1 MIRTRSMWMLGPALL
16 TTLTMGVGC
25 GGGTPPAA
33 SQNAPAPSAASSA
46 AAPAPVATSDV
57 AAAGTTPAAEEED
70 ESMAD
75 LKAHHRHH
83 HHGGFAMFIAMSLDS
98 LGTTPDQDAAIV
110 KIRDDMHAKMQPAHD
125 AEKNVLSIL
134 ADGVAAGR
142 IDKAKVDAA
151 IEKLAAASA
160 GVHDAIADSLNQL
173 HGILTPQQRI
183 ALVDK
188 VEAHFNVWHHANA
201 EEEAT
206 TKEGHGGHLAKL
218 AKEVGLSPDQ
228 EEKIRASFKSSI
240 GTVKQHYDRSEGDAH
255 LKAFGAAFEADAFDA
270 KTLTTGGPANAHI
283 ASWGTTRIAR
293 FYEAVTPVL
302 TPDQRTKVADIIRH
316 HANYKRTQ
324 NGT

>member
-1 MIRTRSMWMLGPALL
+1 MWMFGPAL
-16 TTLTMGVGC
+16 LTMGVGC

-33 SQNAPAPSAASSA
+33 SQTAPAPSASSAA
-46 AAPAPVATSDV
+46 AAPAPAATSDV

-110 KIRDDMHAKMQPAHD
+110 KIRDDIHAKLLPAHD

-142 IDKAKVDAA
+142 VDKAKVDTA
-151 IEKLAAASA
+151 IEKLSTASA
-160 GVHDAIADSLNQL
+160 AIHDAVADSLNQL
-173 HGILTPQQRI
+173 HGILTAQQRI

-188 VEAHFNVWHHANA
+188 VEAHFNVWHHANTD
-201 EEEAT
+201 EEST
-206 TKEGHGGHLAKL
+206 TKEGHPGHLAKL
-218 AKEVGLSPDQ
+218 AKEVGLTPDQ
-228 EEKIRASFKSSI
+228 EEKIRATFKSSI
-240 GTVKQHYDRSEGDAH
+240 GKAKEHYDRGEGDAH
-255 LKAFGAAFEADAFDA
+255 LKAFSAAFEADTFDA

-283 ASWGTTRIAR
+283 AAWGATRTAH
-293 FYEAVTPVL
+293 FYEAVAPVL